1 MSTTTLVLLSW
12 IGVDLLIC
20 AVFSAVKTVGKSRER
35 DMFLA
40 IRREAWRKACE
51 VR

>member
-1 MSTTTLVLLSW
+1 MNTVTLVLLSW

-20 AVFSAVKTVGKSRER
+20 AAFSAIRTVDKSRER

-40 IRREAWRKACE
+40 IRWDAWR
-51 VR
+51 RGLG

>member
-1 MSTTTLVLLSW
+1 MNTVTLVLLSW

-20 AVFSAVKTVGKSRER
+20 AVFSAVKTVDKSRER

-40 IRREAWRKACE
+40 IRRKAFGF
-51 VR
+51 R